1 MVDEEDIGLL
11 SQRLIGGE
19 HEAPLPPVLARLD
32 GKDLPAVEQLVREL
46 AVQPLVQRRR
56 DAGRGQQVRV
66 HPHEVFVVSDAV
78 VG

>member
-32 GKDLPAVEQLVREL
+32 CKDLPAVEDLVREL
-46 AVQPLVQRRR
+46 PVQLLVQRQR

-66 HPHEVFVVSDAV
+66 HPREVFVGSDAV
-78 VG
+78 AG

>member
-1 MVDEEDIGLL
+1 VVDEEDIRLL

-32 GKDLPAVEQLVREL
+32 YKGLPAVEDLVREL
-46 AVQPLVQRRR
+46 VVQLLVQRRR
-56 DAGRGQQVRV
+56 DAGHGQQVRV
-66 HPHEVFVVSDAV
+66 HPGEVFVGSDAV